1 MDAFKRLKENLAA
14 YDKVAVAYSG
24 GVDSSFL
31 MAVAAEVLGREN
43 VMGIYVV
50 NELHPRRERFDAH
63 VLAEMIGWDI
73 HVINAS
79 ILENEDVMA
88 NGVNRCYY
96 CKRSAFLAAKEYAAE
111 HGFHVLLD
119 GTNLDDLSDHRPG
132 FKALEELGVKSPLRE
147 AELTKEM
154 VRALS
159 KKHYDLPTWN
169 KPSDSCLATRIP
181 YNTPLTTEAL
191 AVAERGEAY
200 LHELGYMTCRMRLH
214 GSVAR
219 VEIPVADFQKFLINH
234 REDVAA
240 YFKELGVTYTALDV
254 LGFRSGSGN
263 EGLKDA

>member
-63 VLAEMIGWDI
+63 VLAEMIGWEI
-73 HVINAS
+73 HVIHSS

-96 CKRSAFLAAKEYAAE
+96 CKRSTFLAAKEYAE
-111 HGFHVLLD
+111 GHGFDMLLD

-147 AELTKEM
+147 AEFTKEM
-154 VRALS
+154 VRTLS
-159 KKHYDLPTWN
+159 KKHFDLPTWN

-181 YNTPLTTEAL
+181 YGTPLTVEAL
-191 AVAERGEAY
+191 AVAEKGEAY

-234 REDVAA
+234 RDDVAA